1 MSREVHPE
9 GQKKA
14 KARLKG
20 TRKSAAPSPL
30 SSQPS
35 QNMVMYHEAVSM
47 KAKSAR
53 AKKYNTYLKLLE
65 IDTSNFSEKEKTG
78 MRAYLI
84 KLQKTLL
91 RSRKAARVAC
101 IPNI

>member
-1 MSREVHPE
+1 MSREVRPE

-20 TRKSAAPSPL
+20 IGKSVAPSPL

-35 QNMVMYHEAVSM
+35 QNMVMYHEAMSM

-53 AKKYNTYLKLLE
+53 AKKYNTYLKQLE
-65 IDTSNFSEKEKTG
+65 IDTSNFSEKEKN
-78 MRAYLI
+78 RHESILDQIAKDLA
-84 KLQKTLL
+84 KE
-91 RSRKAARVAC
+91 
-101 IPNI
+101 